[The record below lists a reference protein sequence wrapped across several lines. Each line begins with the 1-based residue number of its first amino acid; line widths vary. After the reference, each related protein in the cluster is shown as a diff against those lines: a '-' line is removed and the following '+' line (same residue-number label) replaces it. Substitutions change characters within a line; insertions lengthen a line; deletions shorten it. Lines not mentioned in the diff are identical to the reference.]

1 MPVSGGPMFMF
12 EYQNLDYDTTAT
24 ANPIVINT
32 WYTALATTRNV
43 KSYYLIVE
51 QTNNGATVED
61 IEVELTIDGTVYVAA
76 TAMNSGALYYANFG
90 IAATFGMTGIVNQ
103 LLALDA
109 DQSAPLETKSLQI
122 RVRQTSVVDLVTA
135 QIEVNMVYETLE
147 MSS

>member
-1 MPVSGGPMFMF
+1 MFMF